1 MFACSA
7 NFATN
12 SMDMMARTGSNKS
25 NRDWACLWIGFNL
38 MSNGNRLIC
47 CCTSRVEGLYTRA
60 QFALALQVVFKCLC
74 VDDANA
80 NVNVYV
86 AAYCYYTFAAT
97 AAVVCLWFSYWICVM
112 CIISGTNDT
121 HWHRINTYIPAS
133 DIMILSMACVC
144 GAFTHNF
151 FFALCHPCELYALK
165 YRLVNACSPEL
176 RTSLNWMEPNRTEP
190 MLSNYK

>member
-1 MFACSA
+1 
-7 NFATN
+7 
-12 SMDMMARTGSNKS
+12 MARTGSNKS

-47 CCTSRVEGLYTRA
+47 CCCTSRIEGLYTRA
-60 QFALALQVVFKCLC
+60 QFALALQVMFKCLC

-97 AAVVCLWFSYWICVM
+97 TAALVCLWFSYWICVM
-112 CIISGTNDT
+112 CIISSTNDT
-121 HWHRINTYIPAS
+121 HWHRINTYIPSS

-144 GAFTHNF
+144 GVFTHNF
-151 FFALCHPCELYALK
+151 FSLSSIHVSCMLWNTV
-165 YRLVNACSPEL
+165 RLMLV
-176 RTSLNWMEPNRTEP
+176 RLNCVHHWIEWNRTDVE
-190 MLSNYK
+190 